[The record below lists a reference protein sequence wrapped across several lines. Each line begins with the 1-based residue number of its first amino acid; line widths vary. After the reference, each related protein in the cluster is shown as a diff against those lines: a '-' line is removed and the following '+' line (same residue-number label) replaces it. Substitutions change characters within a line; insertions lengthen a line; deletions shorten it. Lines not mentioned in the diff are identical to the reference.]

1 MGTRPFNPMQT
12 CSDGEVNLD
21 FPGYDEDRGG
31 LVSAA
36 DGPKAQRLRTIK
48 AVYDPDGLFPG
59 LLGRPC

>member
-1 MGTRPFNPMQT
+1 MQT
-12 CSDGEVNLD
+12 CYDGEVNLD

-36 DGPKAQRLRTIK
+36 DGPNAYRLRAIK
-48 AVYDPDGLFPG
+48 AVYDPDGVFPG